1 MAAQPNPPNPDD
13 EESVFDD
20 TVVATAKF
28 DIKFVNWD
36 AKLQP
41 GMLIC
46 LVVGHGNMAPS
57 EWRVERQ
64 TTLDMATGLSA
75 SLGNPGFVS
84 TREIRDMTR
93 IVELN
98 IQRRSTMMD
107 TIKSMISCLKQNIG
121 IHSTPEQK
129 RFSRSTPEFSGI
141 SNVFRDRS
149 WDFEIG
155 TEDKFYFY
163 KVRPNGTVKTFR
175 IDPDRFPHTRHG
187 NMIRV
192 FKSELITAVERK
204 YAQYNA
210 AVPPP
215 PIPITKF
222 LLLDAACNGREGEGM
237 NSTEL
242 RAFMSQVGEL
252 TLNGTRGPVILGGTK
267 RRNKRKSLKK
277 KFK

>member
-1 MAAQPNPPNPDD
+1 MAHVPPPPPDD

-36 AKLQP
+36 ATLQP

-57 EWRVERQ
+57 EWRDERQ

-84 TREIRDMTR
+84 SREIRDMTR
-93 IVELN
+93 IVGLN
-98 IQRRSTMMD
+98 IERRSTMKV
-107 TIKSMISCLKQNIG
+107 TIESMISCLKQNITM
-121 IHSTPEQK
+121 HSTHEQK
-129 RFSRSTPEFSGI
+129 KFRRSTPEFSGI
-141 SNVFRDRS
+141 SNVFRNRS

-155 TEDKFYFY
+155 TGDKFYFY
-163 KVRPNGTVKTFR
+163 QCMHDGNVRAFR

-192 FKSELITAVERK
+192 FKSELISRIERK

-210 AVPPP
+210 AAPPP
-215 PIPITKF
+215 PTPITKF

-242 RAFMSQVGEL
+242 RAFMSEVGQL